1 MSEKAIEKK
10 SPKCFSIHT
19 GEAMRRYW
27 YISLSATGLILL
39 GAAVICFT
47 KPYVLGP
54 VLRYLPIAEPWFYD
68 SYIQAVSKRHGV
80 DFHLVKAVIKA
91 ESKFDHLA
99 VSPKGAMGLMQ
110 IMPDTVDHMGVA
122 NPFNPEQNI
131 DGGVRYLKWLLKVF
145 DNDLNLALAAYNAG
159 PNTVKRFK
167 GVPPYAE
174 TRDYL
179 RKVMQ
184 YYTDYKNDS

>member
-1 MSEKAIEKK
+1 
-10 SPKCFSIHT
+10 
-19 GEAMRRYW
+19 MRRYRF
-27 YISLSATGLILL
+27 ILVSATGLFLL
-39 GAAVICFT
+39 WALAICFT
-47 KPYVLGP
+47 RPYVLGP
-54 VLRYLPIAEPWFYD
+54 VLRYLPIGEPSVYD
-68 SYIQAVSKRHGV
+68 SYIQTVSKRHGV

-110 IMPDTVDHMGVA
+110 IMPATGDHMGVA

-131 DGGVRYLKWLLKVF
+131 DGGVRYLKRLLKIF

-159 PNTVKRFK
+159 PTAVKRYK
-167 GVPPYAE
+167 GIPPYAE

-179 RKVMQ
+179 KKVME
-184 YYTDYKNDS
+184 YYSDYKNQS